1 MMQELSADRQ
11 LIEAHPNPREALVD
25 GLQSLT
31 PSDFARLMNDL
42 KPIAEAVGRSL

>member
-1 MMQELSADRQ
+1 MKELSPDLL
-11 LIEAHPNPREALVD
+11 LIEAHPNPREALVE

-42 KPIAEAVGRSL
+42 KSIAEAIGRSL